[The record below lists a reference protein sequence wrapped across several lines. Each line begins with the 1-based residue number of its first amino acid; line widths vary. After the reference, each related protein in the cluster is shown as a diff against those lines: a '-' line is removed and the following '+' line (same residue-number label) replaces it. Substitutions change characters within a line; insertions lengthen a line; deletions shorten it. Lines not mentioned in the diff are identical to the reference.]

1 MYNNGYNSFWP
12 PLPSNIY
19 PIFKTKK
26 KVKRLEQQLRPAIAN
41 PQPGQPPGS
50 LLSQNRIIAKT
61 VVHKRNMKSV
71 IKILIIGILLGLVA
85 CESENEKYAL
95 ELINKV
101 EEFEKQN
108 GRLPNNVAEMGLIE
122 LENSMAFYEKKN
134 DSVYVIWFGLGLGES
149 QTYNSKTGKWTKG
162 G

>member
-1 MYNNGYNSFWP
+1 
-12 PLPSNIY
+12 
-19 PIFKTKK
+19 
-26 KVKRLEQQLRPAIAN
+26 
-41 PQPGQPPGS
+41 
-50 LLSQNRIIAKT
+50 
-61 VVHKRNMKSV
+61 MKSV
-71 IKILIIGILLGLVA
+71 IKILTIGILLGLVA

-108 GRLPNNVAEMGLIE
+108 GRLPNNVTEMGLIE

-149 QTYNSKTGKWTKG
+149 QTYNSKTRKWTKG